1 MTMMLE
7 FLMIVGSFIGA
18 IGSLAAIIIVP
29 YNLNEFNWQ
38 AFAGFIFFTLLFLA
52 LIRPVKEK
60 TPEQIKA
67 EWKYKDYQAVYDYLD
82 THKPNLSYEKE
93 DKESLAI
100 LLFFDWVIE
109 DDSNPDALV
118 LTRVTTSSNDT
129 QIFQP
134 KNKKSL

>member
-1 MTMMLE
+1 MILE
-7 FLMIVGSFIGA
+7 FMLLVGSLLGA
-18 IGSLAAIIIVP
+18 FGSFLAIVIDLEHA
-29 YNLNEFNWQ
+29 NGVNWK
-38 AFAGFIFFTLLFLA
+38 AVGGFIFFVLLI
-52 LIRPVKEK
+52 LIIIKPVRER

-67 EWKYKDYQAVYDYLD
+67 SWKYKDYQAVYDYLD

-93 DKESLAI
+93 DRESLAI
-100 LLFFDWVIE
+100 LLFFDWTIT

-118 LTRVTTSSNDT
+118 LTRITNTSNDT

>member
-1 MTMMLE
+1 MMLE

-18 IGSLAAIIIVP
+18 IGSLAAIIIDP
-29 YNLNEFNWQ
+29 YHLNEFNWR

-52 LIRPVKEK
+52 LIKPIKEK

-82 THKPNLSYEKE
+82 AHKPNLSYEKE
-93 DKESLAI
+93 DRESLAI

-118 LTRVTTSSNDT
+118 LTRVTNTSNDT